1 LIWSNTFFRISC
13 LVLSVPYQLE
23 LAAVPVKAPAS
34 QGGGAGR
41 SLSFVAANVKTSL
54 TDREVQGT
62 APAALALVDGV
73 LFLKVAVPV
82 LRLSTIGQTAV
93 RSMLNP
99 LIPPLGSRLPSLIP
113 GVLAREIKTRAWP
126 GKNVQPRTSKGSRS
140 ATSAIASH
148 TQSSPKRPRRAPL
161 CNAEP
166 NERLAGILPFA
177 GDCRRSSS
185 SVVFVGTTCHAEGRG
200 FESRRS
206 RLMRA
211 ANLRTPASS
220 ESRCAEHYL
229 DSDCL
234 ACFVLALSRER
245 TLALGA
251 PRPFGAGPYSRAMAN
266 SEDRVYARASPL
278 SKSARAH
285 GERPPGMLGQ
295 PG

>member
-1 LIWSNTFFRISC
+1 VTGH
-13 LVLSVPYQLE
+13 VAGPLE
-23 LAAVPVKAPAS
+23 LGHHPAC
-34 QGGGAGR
+34 
-41 SLSFVAANVKTSL
+41 
-54 TDREVQGT
+54 GT
-62 APAALALVDGV
+62 
-73 LFLKVAVPV
+73 
-82 LRLSTIGQTAV
+82 
-93 RSMLNP
+93 
-99 LIPPLGSRLPSLIP
+99 LGDPGPDSRLPSLIP
-113 GVLAREIKTRAWP
+113 GVLAREIKTSAWP
-126 GKNVQPRTSKGSRS
+126 GKNVQPRTSEKGHVARLARLLLTPKPRPNVRDVLRFAMRSRV
-140 ATSAIASH
+140 
-148 TQSSPKRPRRAPL
+148 
-161 CNAEP
+161 
-166 NERLAGILPFA
+166 ERLAGILPFA

-185 SVVFVGTTCHAEGRG
+185 SVVFVGTACHAEGRG